1 MPFIGG
7 PSVRVTPNS
16 KFEIRW
22 IADFIGDGRVD
33 IFDNANGGTPVDVKT
48 TPIKN
53 TQHTVVFTIGGLL
66 KADTNYF
73 FRITHSDPTGA
84 RPDTTNDPAPFPPVF
99 TGTQSIGD
107 VFADV
112 DVNSAVVSWKSNV
125 IGLGRVDYGT
135 ASANEFAAID
145 AFNITDHSISLT
157 GLLPGTIYQFWV
169 SNRHAID
176 GDSLAEKTG
185 SFTTNQGSTK
195 VTLTEPL
202 ARPRVIYP
210 EDVATLSVM
219 VRRQGAAVPVIPV
232 HFRALDSTAGGDA
245 LSDANGKA
253 TIWMQGVASGL
264 LRVEAS
270 SPYADNR
277 LVIPVVV
284 RQS

>member
-1 MPFIGG
+1 MPFTGG

-22 IADFIGDGRVD
+22 IADFVGNGKVE
-33 IFDNANGGTPVDVKT
+33 IFDNANGGTAVDGGT
-48 TPIKN
+48 TPAPSME
-53 TQHTVVFTIGGLL
+53 HTYQFTIGGVL

-73 FRITHSDPTGA
+73 FRITHSDPTGV
-84 RPDTTNDPAPFPPVF
+84 RGDTTNDPAPYPPIF
-99 TGTQSIGD
+99 SGAQAIGD

-135 ASANEFAAID
+135 ASPSEFAATD
-145 AFNITDHSISLT
+145 AFNITDHSIALT
-157 GLLPGTIYQFWV
+157 GLLPGTTYQFRV

-185 SFTTNQGSTK
+185 SFTTKQGATN

-219 VRRQGAAVPVIPV
+219 VRRQGAAVPGILVR
-232 HFRALDSTAGGDA
+232 FRALDSTAGGDA
-245 LSDANGKA
+245 LSDATGKA
-253 TIWMQGVASGL
+253 TIWMQGGAPGL

-270 SPYADNR
+270 SSDAGHR

>member
-7 PSVRVTPNS
+7 PSVRVSPNS
-16 KFEIRW
+16 KIEIRW
-22 IADFIGDGRVD
+22 TADFIGTGKVEA
-33 IFDNANGGTPVDVKT
+33 FDNANGTGTPVDVIA
-48 TPIKN
+48 TPASTEDKAEFI
-53 TQHTVVFTIGGLL
+53 VGPVI

-73 FRITHSDPTGA
+73 FRITHTDPNGV
-84 RPDTTNDPAPFPPVF
+84 RGDLTNDPAPFPPIF
-99 TGTQSIGD
+99 TGAQAIGD

-135 ASANEFAAID
+135 ASPNEFAATD
-145 AFNITDHSISLT
+145 AFNITDHSMALT
-157 GLLPGTIYQFWV
+157 GLLPGTIYQFRV

-185 SFTTNQGSTK
+185 SFTTKQGTTK

-219 VRRQGAAVPVIPV
+219 VRRQGAAVPGILVR
-232 HFRALDSTAGGDA
+232 FRALDSTAGGDA

-253 TIWMQGVASGL
+253 TIWMQGGAPGL

-270 SPYADNR
+270 SPDANNR
-277 LVIPVVV
+277 LMIPVVV

>member
-1 MPFIGG
+1 MPFTGG
-7 PSVRVTPNS
+7 PSVRVTPNTS
-16 KFEIRW
+16 FEIRW
-22 IADFIGDGRVD
+22 IADFVGNGKVE
-33 IFDNANGGTPVDVKT
+33 IFDNANGGTAIT
-48 TPIKN
+48 GQTSAGS
-53 TQHTVVFTIGGLL
+53 TEHRVVFTIGGIL

-73 FRITHSDPTGA
+73 FRITHSDPTGGN
-84 RPDTTNDPAPFPPVF
+84 PDTTNDPAPFPPVF
-99 TGTQSIGD
+99 SGVQAIGD

-125 IGLGRVDYGT
+125 IGLGRVGYGT
-135 ASANEFAAID
+135 ASPNEFAATD
-145 AFNITDHSISLT
+145 AFNITDHSIALT
-157 GLLPGTIYQFWV
+157 GLLAGAIYQFRV

-185 SFTTNQGSTK
+185 SFTTKHSTTK

-219 VRRQGAAVPVIPV
+219 VRRQGAAVPGILVR
-232 HFRALDSTAGGDA
+232 FRALGSTAGGDA

-253 TIWMQGVASGL
+253 AIWMQGGAPGL

-270 SPYADNR
+270 SPDAHNR

>member
-1 MPFIGG
+1 MIPNDRVEFKWSSDVSWRAFVEVFKTADATGALVAKVDSVDSAGAPVIGTDHLVKL
-7 PSVRVTPNS
+7 SVLALQP
-16 KFEIRW
+16 
-22 IADFIGDGRVD
+22 D
-33 IFDNANGGTPVDVKT
+33 
-48 TPIKN
+48 
-53 TQHTVVFTIGGLL
+53 TQF
-66 KADTNYF
+66 F
-73 FRITHSDPTGA
+73 FRITMTDPTGVN
-84 RPDTTNDPAPFPPVF
+84 PNLLVTPTPLPPFF
-99 TGTQSIGD
+99 TGAQAIGD

-135 ASANEFAAID
+135 ASPNEFAATD
-145 AFNITDHSISLT
+145 AFNITDHSIALT
-157 GLLPGTIYQFWV
+157 GLLPGTTYQFRV

-176 GDSLAEKTG
+176 GDSLAEKVG
-185 SFTTNQGSTK
+185 SFTTKPADSTT

-219 VRRQGAAVPVIPV
+219 VRRQGAAVPGILVR
-232 HFRALDSTAGGDA
+232 FRALDSTAGGDA
-245 LSDANGKA
+245 LSDATGKA
-253 TIWMQGVASGL
+253 TIWMQGGAPGL

-270 SPYADNR
+270 SSDVGHR